1 MLHDRLQTQYKTKST
16 LIPDLTHLI
25 LINFKQPKKVEL
37 LWYNAADRVL
47 LNDHTITASLQN

>member
-25 LINFKQPKKVEL
+25 LINFKQPKKIEL
-37 LWYNAADRVL
+37 LW
-47 LNDHTITASLQN
+47 